1 MNLTEM
7 AEIIVETGVDDK
19 DIFLS
24 FSRQKVERTSGGAF
38 MFERVFMIG
47 KSEINRVGMG
57 ICGFY
62 RDRDTLFD
70 VYYDSDKGV
79 WLIHDQFNLL
89 ET

>member
-24 FSRQKVERTSGGAF
+24 FSRQKVERASGAF

-47 KSEINRVGMG
+47 KSEVKDVGM
-57 ICGFY
+57 
-62 RDRDTLFD
+62 R
-70 VYYDSDKGV
+70 
-79 WLIHDQFNLL
+79 NLRIL
-89 ET
+89 P